1 MPPILYI
8 LFLILLQYIFTKISN
23 CIAHNV
29 PQYATF
35 QPAHRAMRSIA
46 AGWNV
51 GDGGVG
57 TQ

>member
-1 MPPILYI
+1 M
-8 LFLILLQYIFTKISN
+8 YIFDFFYHHLQIFKQNLAPIS
-23 CIAHNV
+23 HNV

-35 QPAHRAMRSIA
+35 QPAHKAMRSIA

-51 GDGGVG
+51 GEGGVG